1 MCQHISGCKWMSLN
15 IGSIYILKYLGI
27 LPKTRIYGSS
37 ESAKYCDQSKVDEVL
52 VSCGRHYHNMIII
65 VWYDE
70 LYYHGVNFFNL
81 VKPLYPKSNRTWAT
95 GLQDLHWDFQSQ
107 VIQMKMYFQYYFDIF
122 QYYFWY
128 YMYNFLGSWPQ
139 RSQAGSGDM
148 ETRGAV
154 FWGFFATPHK
164 ICIAI
169 SSSPWPGLLSKCQ
182 GGRVP
187 VCYGSQSTSEHQA
200 PWSDSIYAQVS
211 IFMQTSQSYS

>member
-1 MCQHISGCKWMSLN
+1 MVKHCKIFILNDNKQCHVSLQDYQVDLYLRQHWHDPRLNHSEITQVLKACMWDNNNRQNTCSILMNSMMYNVQCTYIYMCQHISGCKWMSLN

-52 VSCGRHYHNMIII
+52 VSCGRYYHNMIII

-107 VIQMKMYFQYYFDIF
+107 VIQMKMYFQYHFDIF
-122 QYYFWY
+122 QYYF
-128 YMYNFLGSWPQ
+128 
-139 RSQAGSGDM
+139 
-148 ETRGAV
+148 
-154 FWGFFATPHK
+154 
-164 ICIAI
+164 
-169 SSSPWPGLLSKCQ
+169 
-182 GGRVP
+182 
-187 VCYGSQSTSEHQA
+187 
-200 PWSDSIYAQVS
+200 
-211 IFMQTSQSYS
+211 